1 MNGFLI
7 DTNALPE
14 YNRPGSPNS
23 GVRRW
28 LETTGRPL
36 QHVSV
41 ITLAEIQKEI
51 ELLQEGRRRTN
62 SSYGSGK
69 TWKHG
74 LPDGFCP
81 WTGELP
87 PAGHPSLPRVFAV
100 EGPCLLSTL

>member
-74 LPDGFCP
+74 LPAASCP
-81 WTGELP
+81 WTVVLP
-87 PAGHPSLPRVFAV
+87 PAGRPWSRTASAV
-100 EGPCLLSTL
+100 EGPCPPSIL